1 VESRHEKAEIIGQAA
16 AAIIE
21 RGHVVAL
28 TGAGISVD
36 SGIPDFRSPGGIWER
51 FDPMEYAQIEAFHAN
66 PEKVWKMLR
75 ALGDMVGDAEP
86 NPGHVGLAQLERLGF
101 LKTVITQ
108 NVDRLHQRAG
118 NTDVVEFHGSDQYLV
133 CLRCG
138 KRYEDQEV
146 NQENE
151 EDVPRCE
158 CRAVLK
164 PDVVFFGEPIPEQAM
179 VRSQMAARECK
190 VMMVVGTSAVVFP
203 ASQIPF
209 AAKRNG
215 ATVIEVNLDATPLT
229 NSVTDIFLKGSSSTI
244 LPNLVEAIEKTVV

>member
-1 VESRHEKAEIIGQAA
+1 M
-16 AAIIE
+16 
-21 RGHVVAL
+21 VAL

-36 SGIPDFRSPGGIWER
+36 SGIPDFRSPGGIWDL

-86 NPGHVGLAQLERLGF
+86 NPGHLGMAHLERLGF

-118 NTDVVEFHGSDQYLV
+118 NTDVVEFHGSDEYLV

-138 KRYEDQEV
+138 KRYERQEV
-146 NQENE
+146 SQE
-151 EDVPRCE
+151 DKAAVPRCE
-158 CRAVLK
+158 CKAVLK
-164 PDVVFFGEPIPEQAM
+164 PDVVFFGEPIPEQAL
-179 VRSQMAARECK
+179 VRADMAARECK

-215 ATVIEVNLDATPLT
+215 ATVIEVNLEATPLT
-229 NSVTDIFLKGSSSTI
+229 DSITDLFLKGSSSTL
-244 LPNLVEAIEKTVV
+244 LPNLVETIETTIL

>member
-1 VESRHEKAEIIGQAA
+1 
-16 AAIIE
+16 
-21 RGHVVAL
+21 L

-36 SGIPDFRSPGGIWER
+36 SGIPDFRSPGGIWDR

-86 NPGHVGLAQLERLGF
+86 NPGHLGLAQLERLGY
-101 LKTVITQ
+101 LKTVVTQ

-118 NTDVVEFHGSDQYLV
+118 NTDVVEFHGSDEYLV

-138 KRYEDQEV
+138 KRYERQDVSQVEKKA
-146 NQENE
+146 
-151 EDVPRCE
+151 VPRCE
-158 CRAVLK
+158 CNAVLK
-164 PDVVFFGEPIPEQAM
+164 PDVVFFGEQIPQQAL
-179 VRSQMAARECK
+179 VRADSAARACK

-215 ATVIEVNLDATPLT
+215 ATVIEVNLEPTPLT
-229 NSVTDIFLKGSSSTI
+229 DTVTDFFLRGSSSTL
-244 LPNLVEAIEKTVV
+244 LPSLVKAIEETIV

>member
-1 VESRHEKAEIIGQAA
+1 VESTREAAGILRQAA
-16 AAIIE
+16 AQIVE

-36 SGIPDFRSPGGIWER
+36 SGIPDFRSPGGIWDR
-51 FDPMEYAQIEAFHAN
+51 FDPMEYAQIEAFRAN

-75 ALGDMVGDAEP
+75 ALGEMVGAVEP
-86 NPGHVGLAQLERLGF
+86 NPGHIGLAQLERLGL

-133 CLRCG
+133 CLQCG
-138 KRYEDQEV
+138 KRYEDKEV
-146 NQENE
+146 NQQGK

-158 CRAVLK
+158 CNAVLK
-164 PDVVFFGEPIPEQAM
+164 PDVVFFGEPIPEEAL
-179 VRSQMAARECK
+179 VRAQMAARECK

-209 AAKRNG
+209 AAKRTG
-215 ATVIEVNLDATPLT
+215 ATVIEVNLEATPLT
-229 NSVTDIFLKGSSSTI
+229 GSVTDIFLKGSSSTI
-244 LPNLVEAIEKTVV
+244 LPNLVEAIEKTIV